1 MNILFASKDRDLL
14 KCYQLLLSDEDTA
27 VDTAFDG
34 IQVLN
39 AIAAKKYD
47 ILIVSQDIPRI
58 TCRQIVEHAKSMR
71 LPVIVLTQKKTGL
84 NILLDDVLAND
95 YLEMPFVSEELKK
108 EIDDVICKAGSEE
121 ELDFGDFSV
130 KTSDFSMGK
139 LPVTARE
146 MDILSALY
154 GKRELSAEKDGI
166 FINAINGK
174 LSKQGFR
181 KQIRYEKNN
190 GFRLVTENE

>member
-14 KCYQLLLSDEDTA
+14 KCYQLLLSDENTA

-58 TCRQIVEHAKSMR
+58 SCRQIVEHAKSMR

-108 EIDDVICKAGSEE
+108 EIDDVLCKIKSEE
-121 ELDFGDFSV
+121 LINYGEFTL
-130 KTSDFSMGK
+130 KKSDFVIGR
-139 LPVTARE
+139 LPVTAKE
-146 MDILSALY
+146 MDILSALHE
-154 GKRELSAEKDGI
+154 GREISAEKDGI

-174 LSKQGFR
+174 LFKQGFR